1 MTGLVDPDSKPRRWP
16 HGRFR
21 AAKPLRMY
29 LRPGD
34 NFGMVMPNAVPSR
47 RQYHGFRAGRFA
59 VEGQPF
65 PIEFGTPWDL
75 ERIRPIVFPQS
86 SCVLFATRTDEGA
99 RMLGPESAGWAS
111 CRKPTCPGRRPLS
124 TSTTSTR
131 TGPRHTRTLG

>member
-65 PIEFGTPWDL
+65 PIEFGT
-75 ERIRPIVFPQS
+75 RGTS
-86 SCVLFATRTDEGA
+86 SASARSSSHSHRVSCSQPALTKAPACSDQKVLDGQA
-99 RMLGPESAGWAS
+99 AGSQRVLAG
-111 CRKPTCPGRRPLS
+111 GR
-124 TSTTSTR
+124 
-131 TGPRHTRTLG
+131 